1 MTSPVFSHFT
11 VLQVLAEEWCMR
23 KSSDYVMEKIERD
36 SASVRHIFRIVCYE
50 LLTLQTC

>member
-11 VLQVLAEEWCMR
+11 VLQDLAEEWCMR
-23 KSSDYVMEKIERD
+23 KSDYVMEKIQRD
-36 SASVRHIFRIVCYE
+36 YASIRHIFRMVCYE